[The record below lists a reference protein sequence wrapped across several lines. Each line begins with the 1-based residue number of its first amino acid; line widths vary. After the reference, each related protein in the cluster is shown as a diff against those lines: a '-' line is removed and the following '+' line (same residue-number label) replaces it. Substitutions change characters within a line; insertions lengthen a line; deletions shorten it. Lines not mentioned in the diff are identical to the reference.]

1 MYESFKIQTFEERI
15 KRLHSIKID
24 CRGTSAEI
32 LMKPAFVLHPK
43 SKFVK
48 SWNFFMIFILFYTA
62 TIMPYR
68 VAFIDGSG
76 FDIWWILDTVLNIIF
91 FIDLI
96 LTCFTAFYDE
106 SNKLVASLYKIF
118 LRYLKGWFFIDIF
131 ACFPLD
137 VFLEGKGENYNNL
150 LRLLR
155 LPRLYRLCKL
165 SKLLKYLRSKQGSG
179 NIFEYL
185 NLKESHLKFIGFFLT
200 VIICSHVMACLF
212 YFAAKYNEF
221 SRDTWVFRYGY
232 IDDSSFDKYI
242 ASMYWTYT
250 TLSTVGYG
258 DITPCSNL
266 EISLALMWMVFG
278 ICFFSFTIGSLAS
291 MLSGVDTK

>member
-1 MYESFKIQTFEERI
+1 M
-15 KRLHSIKID
+15 
-24 CRGTSAEI
+24 
-32 LMKPAFVLHPK
+32 
-43 SKFVK
+43 
-48 SWNFFMIFILFYTA
+48 
-62 TIMPYR
+62 
-68 VAFIDGSG
+68 
-76 FDIWWILDTVLNIIF
+76 
-91 FIDLI
+91 
-96 LTCFTAFYDE
+96 
-106 SNKLVASLYKIF
+106 
-118 LRYLKGWFFIDIF
+118 
-131 ACFPLD
+131 
-137 VFLEGKGENYNNL
+137 
-150 LRLLR
+150 
-155 LPRLYRLCKL
+155 
-165 SKLLKYLRSKQGSG
+165 
-179 NIFEYL
+179 
-185 NLKESHLKFIGFFLT
+185 KFIGFFLT